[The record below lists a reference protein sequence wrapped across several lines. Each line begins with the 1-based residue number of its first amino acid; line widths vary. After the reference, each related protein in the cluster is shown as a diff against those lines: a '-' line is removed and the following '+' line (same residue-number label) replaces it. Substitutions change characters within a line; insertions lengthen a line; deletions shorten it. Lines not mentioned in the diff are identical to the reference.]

1 MKIEIELDVERIHK
15 EVVERLVAILTYE
28 AKILVDS
35 TVKALIIS
43 EIRTQ
48 TQQQARDI
56 IAALELPDGR
66 TFKQYI
72 VDLLTK
78 PAPYSERP
86 KILEYVERTAV
97 NEAQGWWK
105 AVFEQHMPALKE
117 SMLKHMMD
125 LTMSAVMT
133 HKSR

>member
-15 EVVERLVAILTYE
+15 EVVDRLVTLLQYE
-28 AKILVDS
+28 AKSVVDS

-78 PAPYSERP
+78 PAPYAERP
-86 KILEYVERTAV
+86 KILDMVERTAYQ
-97 NEAQGWWK
+97 EAKVWWSE
-105 AVFEQHMPALKE
+105 VFEQHMPNVKE
-117 SMLKHMMD
+117 LILKHMMD
-125 LTMSAVMT
+125 MTLSALTT
-133 HKSR
+133 PKR